1 MNSGHSFLLLV
12 DVLFDGMRLGPLLFV
27 AEKVLLYAVA
37 WVHIT
42 LFVETDRPRVLP
54 WLLRR
59 H

>member
-1 MNSGHSFLLLV
+1 MNSGHSFILLV
-12 DVLFDGMRLGPLLFV
+12 DVLFDGRRLGSLLLV

-42 LFVETDRPRVLP
+42 LLVETDWPRVLP